1 MRAEVARTTN
11 KLGKAHLE
19 QAQEA
24 FG

>member
-1 MRAEVARTTN
+1 VARTTN